1 MALEILKDIALT
13 IDDAEIIEYQ
23 NNKPIT
29 KTTDTSSETPIKK
42 SKRPRFKFSMVGIK
56 IGDYVTFDPLNIKVK
71 VATDDAVEYDQ
82 RIYKLSSFVGTYLP
96 EDKRTPSN
104 AYQGAKYFSY
114 NGKVLNDLRHEMEN
128 SASAQTACD
137 DSEYADEI

>member
-42 SKRPRFKFSMVGIK
+42 SKRPRFNLVW
-56 IGDYVTFDPLNIKVK
+56 
-71 VATDDAVEYDQ
+71 
-82 RIYKLSSFVGTYLP
+82 
-96 EDKRTPSN
+96 
-104 AYQGAKYFSY
+104 
-114 NGKVLNDLRHEMEN
+114 
-128 SASAQTACD
+128 SA
-137 DSEYADEI
+137 